1 MWKSRLFYLL
11 GSWVLI
17 VCAFQFIPLIVA
29 IVLGEKASFH
39 SLFSSILFSGLFGG
53 SLVLGFRS
61 TEKIRVPRL
70 TLFLPIW
77 GAVCLALVAGL
88 PFFFLFPEE
97 GFFAAFYEGMSLITT
112 NGTSA
117 YEGALGSLTAIEL
130 WRAMAAWI
138 GGYLAIC
145 ITLSLLTA
153 MNIGGLQI
161 HHSPMPF
168 GDSEA
173 GYPRLKATALALYP
187 IYVSVT
193 FACFFLLWI
202 GGASFFD
209 SIRLAMATI
218 STTGLTGVSDVY
230 TQSFWPQFV
239 LAVFMLISL
248 SNWDIHY
255 FIYKKRT
262 LHVGTNHEFRSAL
275 LLIAAAIIF
284 LTIYDGSFSIEYI
297 WQILFSAISAVATVG
312 VVPEQLIERG
322 DSNLPIAITMM
333 ALAGVGGATIS
344 ACGGLKQLRMIVIYR
359 AGRSELDRL
368 AHPHAVQGLHYA
380 SSKIQRR
387 DVDAIWLLLGSFIL
401 IMLLGAL
408 ALAIL
413 GIHFQDAFSMAF
425 TAITLSGPLIHLAD
439 PYFGGFA
446 GLKDVDYFIL
456 TMLMLIGRVEA
467 SLFFALFAKSLWRG

>member
-1 MWKSRLFYLL
+1 M
-11 GSWVLI
+11 LI
-17 VCAFQFIPLIVA
+17 VCAFQFIPLALA
-29 IVLGEKASFH
+29 IFLGEKASFH
-39 SLFSSILFSGLFGG
+39 SLFSSILISGLFGG

-61 TEKIRVPRL
+61 TEKVRVPRL
-70 TLFLPIW
+70 TLFLPLW

-117 YEGALGSLTAIEL
+117 YEGTLGSLTAIEL

-187 IYVSVT
+187 IYISVT
-193 FACFFLLWI
+193 FACFFFLWI
-202 GGASFFD
+202 GGTGLFD
-209 SIRLAMATI
+209 SLRLAMATI
-218 STTGLTGVSDVY
+218 STTGLSGVSDVY
-230 TQSFWPQFV
+230 TQNFWPQFV

-275 LLIAAAIIF
+275 LLVAAAIIF
-284 LTIYDGSFSIEYI
+284 LTVYDGTFNIEYI

-312 VVPEQLIERG
+312 IVPEQLIERG

-368 AHPHAVQGLHYA
+368 AHPHAVHGLHYA

-387 DVDAIWLLLGSFIL
+387 DVDAIWLLLGSFVL
-401 IMLLGAL
+401 VTLLGAL

-456 TMLMLIGRVEA
+456 TILMLIGRVEA

>member
-17 VCAFQFIPLIVA
+17 VSTFQLIPLVVA
-29 IVLGEKASFH
+29 ISLGEKASFH
-39 SLFSSILFSGLFGG
+39 SLFSSVSISVLLGG

-77 GAVCLALVAGL
+77 GAMCLAFVAGL
-88 PFFFLFPEE
+88 PFFFLYPEE
-97 GFFAAFYEGMSLITT
+97 GFFAAIYEGMSLITT

-117 YEGALGSLTAIEL
+117 YEGSLGSLVAIEL

-153 MNIGGLQI
+153 MNIGGLQL

-173 GYPRLKATALALYP
+173 GYPRLKATATALYP
-187 IYVSVT
+187 VYITVT
-193 FACFFLLWI
+193 FACFILLWL
-202 GGASFFD
+202 GGTSFFD
-209 SIRLAMATI
+209 AIRLAMATI
-218 STTGLTGVSDVY
+218 STTGLAGVSDQY
-230 TQSFWPQFV
+230 IQGFWPQFV
-239 LAVFMLISL
+239 VAAFLLISM

-255 FIYKKRT
+255 VAFKKRT
-262 LHVGTNHEFRSAL
+262 LHVGTNHEFRSSL
-275 LLIAAAIIF
+275 LLVAGAIVV
-284 LTIYDGSFSIEYI
+284 LTFYEGSFNIEFV
-297 WQILFSAISAVATVG
+297 WQLLFGAISALSTTG
-312 VVPEQLIERG
+312 VMPDGLLSG
-322 DSNLPIAITMM
+322 GANHLPIAIAMM
-333 ALAGVGGATIS
+333 GLAGIGGAAIS
-344 ACGGLKQLRMIVIYR
+344 ASGGIKQLRMIVVYR

-368 AHPHAVQGLHYA
+368 AHPHAVQGLHYDG
-380 SSKIQRR
+380 SKIQKQ
-387 DVDAIWLLLGSFIL
+387 DVEAIWLLIGSFIIVM
-401 IMLLGAL
+401 IMGAM
-408 ALAIL
+408 AFAVL
-413 GIHFQDAFSMAF
+413 GIHFQDAFSMSF
-425 TAITLSGPLIHLAD
+425 TALTLSGPLITLAD

-456 TMLMLIGRVEA
+456 TVLMLIGRVEA

>member
-11 GSWVLI
+11 GNWILI
-17 VCAFQFIPLIVA
+17 VCAFQLVPLAVA
-29 IVLGEKASFH
+29 IALGEKASFH
-39 SLFSSILFSGLFGG
+39 SLFSSILITGLFGG

-77 GAVCLALVAGL
+77 GAISLALVTGL

-117 YEGALGSLTAIEL
+117 YEGALGSLKAIEL

-145 ITLSLLTA
+145 ITLSLLTV

-187 IYVSVT
+187 VYLTVT
-193 FACFFLLWI
+193 FVCFFLLWI
-202 GGASFFD
+202 GGTSFFD
-209 SIRLAMATI
+209 AVRLAMATI
-218 STTGLTGVSDVY
+218 STTGLSGVSDAY

-239 LAVFMLISL
+239 LAVFMLMSL

-255 FIYKKRT
+255 VIYKKRT

-275 LLIAAAIIF
+275 LLIAAAMIF
-284 LTIYDGSFSIEYI
+284 LTLYEGSFNIEFIWNALFSSI
-297 WQILFSAISAVATVG
+297 SAISTVG
-312 VVPEQLIERG
+312 VMPTSFLEG
-322 DSNLPIAITMM
+322 GNANLPIAIVMM

-368 AHPHAVQGLHYA
+368 VHPHAVQGLHYD
-380 SSKIQRR
+380 SSKIQKR

-401 IMLLGAL
+401 VLLLGAL

-425 TAITLSGPLIHLAD
+425 TALTLSGPLINMAD